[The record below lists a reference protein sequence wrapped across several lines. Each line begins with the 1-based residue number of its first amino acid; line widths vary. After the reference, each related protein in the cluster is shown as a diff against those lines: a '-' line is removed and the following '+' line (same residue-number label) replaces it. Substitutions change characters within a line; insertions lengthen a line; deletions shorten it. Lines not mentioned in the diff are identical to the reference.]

1 MDISTYRNLFSGYT
15 ELRTQENTVVNLML
29 VNGNAVS
36 NTRQSSGGVSARV
49 YRSGS
54 WGFASNADLS
64 PDGIISAIRNATD
77 NAVFLDHKLQK
88 SVPPL
93 PCRPCVQTHILRGKT
108 PSQQVLMD
116 YLKEID
122 AYMVANCPNL
132 IARRIML
139 QILTIEKTILTA
151 DGTQFHSFI
160 PRTVLS
166 ISMTT
171 DKDGTPVSERE
182 VFGGLGEFCESFSGE
197 PSQLYERIDTLYQ
210 LLCDKKEGV
219 QAEKGKK
226 VCILDADLAGILAHE
241 AIGHTVEADFV
252 LTGSIARNYL
262 GREAAGEKVTLIDYA
277 HTHEGVTC
285 PVPVWC
291 DDEGCEAKD
300 AVIIKDGIMTGY
312 MHSKASALKF
322 GVEPTGNA
330 RAYRFSDEPLIRMR
344 NTAIAR
350 GSDKLADMI
359 ASVEDGYFL
368 QNPGNGQAD
377 ATSEFMFAVTRGR
390 EIKNGK
396 LGKALLDTTI
406 SGVAFDVLKSVTH
419 VSDDFKWVCSGMCG
433 KKQPIPVGMGGP
445 ALKCTV
451 TIG

>member
-1 MDISTYRNLFSGYT
+1 MNLSPYQMLFSGYT
-15 ELRTQENTVVNLML
+15 ELRTQENTVTQITLL
-29 VNGNAVS
+29 NGNPVA
-36 NTRQSSGGVSARV
+36 NTRQSSAGVSARV
-49 YRSGS
+49 YKNGS
-54 WGFASNADLS
+54 WGFASGAVTDAE
-64 PDGIISAIRNATD
+64 GIMAAIKNATD
-77 NAVFLDHKLQK
+77 NANFLDKKQSK
-88 SVPPL
+88 GMGIL
-93 PCRPCVQTHILRGKT
+93 PARPFCGQILLRGRT
-108 PSQQVLMD
+108 PSQQTLMD
-116 YLKEID
+116 YVKAVD
-122 AYMVANCPNL
+122 AYIVSHYPAL
-132 IARRIML
+132 TSRYVTL
-139 QILTIEKTILTA
+139 QILVIEKTILTS
-151 DGTQFHSFI
+151 DGTEYQSYL
-160 PRTVLS
+160 PRTILAC
-166 ISMTT
+166 SMTT
-171 DKDGTPVSERE
+171 DRDGSPVSERE
-182 VFGGLGEFCESFSGE
+182 TFGGLGEFYDHFND
-197 PSQLYERIDTLYQ
+197 PADMYAKIDALHEH
-210 LLCDKKEGV
+210 LMRKKEGV
-219 QAEKGKK
+219 YAEKGKK

-252 LTGSIARNYL
+252 LSGSIAKNYL
-262 GREAAGEKVTLIDYA
+262 GREAAGEKVTLIDFA
-277 HTHEGVTC
+277 HTYEGKHC
-285 PVPVWC
+285 PIPIYA

-300 AVIIKDGIMTGY
+300 AVIIENGIMKGY
-312 MHSKASALKF
+312 MHSKASAMRF

-350 GSDKLADMI
+350 GTDKLEDMI
-359 ASVEDGYFL
+359 ASVEDGYYL

-406 SGVAFDVLKSVTH
+406 SGIAFDVLKSVTM

>member
-1 MDISTYRNLFSGYT
+1 MDLSVYRNLFSGYT
-15 ELRTQENTVVNLML
+15 ELRVQENTAVQLSL
-29 VNGNAVS
+29 VNGNPMS
-36 NTRQSSGGVSARV
+36 NTRQSAGGVSARV
-49 YRSGS
+49 YQNGS
-54 WGFASNADLS
+54 WGFASNADLTPES
-64 PDGIISAIRNATD
+64 IISTIRNATD
-77 NAVFLDHKLQK
+77 NAVFLDSKLK
-88 SVPPL
+88 KGLGDL
-93 PCRPCVQTHILRGKT
+93 PCRPCTQSHILRGKT
-108 PSQQVLMD
+108 PPQQTLME
-116 YLKEID
+116 YLKAID
-122 AYMVANCPNL
+122 GY
-132 IARRIML
+132 IATKYTDLTSRRLML
-139 QILTIEKTILTA
+139 QILTMEKTILTS
-151 DGTQFHSFI
+151 DGTNFSSFI
-160 PRTVLS
+160 PRTILS
-166 ISMTT
+166 ISMTA
-171 DKDGTPVSERE
+171 DRNGSPVAERE
-182 VFGGLGEFCESFSGE
+182 VFGGLGEFYEVFSGD
-197 PSQLYERIDTLYQ
+197 PSELYERIDTLYN
-210 LLCDKKEGV
+210 LLRDKKEGV
-219 QAEKGKK
+219 EAKKGKK

-252 LTGSIARNYL
+252 LSGSIARNYL
-262 GREAAGEKVTLIDYA
+262 GKEAAGEKVTLIDYA
-277 HTHEGVTC
+277 HTHEGTTC

-300 AVIIKDGIMTGY
+300 AVIIKDGILTGY

-322 GVEPTGNA
+322 GVEPTGNG

-350 GSDKLADMI
+350 GKDKLADMI
-359 ASVEDGYFL
+359 ASVEDGYYL

-406 SGVAFDVLKSVTH
+406 SGIAFDVLKSVTH

-433 KKQPIPVGMGGP
+433 KKQPIPVSMGGP